1 MSNNL
6 IKYEF
11 RGYKI
16 VKGVINRV
24 DEKPIASFSMGCQKP
39 RYDEKTQ
46 IYEILSEFSLKF
58 GEEESV
64 FLFSAGFKINDLEWL
79 EIMAEQTVVNELFR
93 IAYPF
98 FVAKIHDITTDF
110 RPGFIIPIVDLAKID
125 FTKKVVFN
133 LNRVN
138 KENTNENNNPES
150 IN

>member
-1 MSNNL
+1 MNNNVL
-6 IKYEF
+6 KYDF

-24 DEKPIASFSMGCQKP
+24 EDKPITAFSIGCQKP
-39 RYDEKTQ
+39 RYDEKTH
-46 IYEILSEFSLKF
+46 IYEILSEISVKF

-79 EIMAEQTVVNELFR
+79 EVMAEQTVVNELFR

-98 FVAKIHDITTDF
+98 FVAKISDITADF
-110 RPGFIIPIVDLAKID
+110 RPGFVIPVVDLGKID

-133 LNRVN
+133 LNRVV
-138 KENTNENNNPES
+138 KENPNGNNNQEV